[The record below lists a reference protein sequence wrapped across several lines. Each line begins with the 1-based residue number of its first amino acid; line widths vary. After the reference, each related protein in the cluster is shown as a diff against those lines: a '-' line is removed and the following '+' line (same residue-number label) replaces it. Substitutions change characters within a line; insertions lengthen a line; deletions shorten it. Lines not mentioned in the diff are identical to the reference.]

1 MFVKIVYN
9 KKYPQNSRRQS
20 QANKKQKRLSLKI
33 RWKTSHCLI
42 FCWPTEL
49 WGLKKEVSREAIST
63 NQYQKGVKYMNGK
76 IKKRSGEIVEFE
88 PSKII
93 AAISKAFEACKVVIT
108 EEQLGVITDK
118 AIATLNEYFPE
129 TTPSV
134 EDVQNIVEKILMES
148 GFYTVAKSYIIYR
161 YEHTKVRE
169 EQKKDVQEKIE
180 QNNLFV
186 IKRNGQKE
194 KFSSKKIKHSLT
206 WAIKGLENDID
217 VDLIVKQAES
227 SLYDNIPTSDIAKA
241 LVLSARSLIERD
253 PAYSK
258 VASRLL
264 FDEIYRDVIGADK
277 IDFKDF
283 DHQYRQAFI
292 DNIRRGVEIGRLD
305 SRLLNFDLAALSQQL
320 KPELDDVF
328 MYLGAQTLRDRYF
341 LSDPKTKKVLESPQ
355 AFWMRV
361 AMGLSMNEEDRVG
374 TPVKFY
380 EVMSSLRFVPSTP
393 TLFHAGTEHPQLSSC
408 YLTTIDDSL
417 DHIFKCIGDNA
428 QLSKWSGGV
437 ANDWTSL
444 RATGAFIKGTG
455 VESQGTIPFLKIAN
469 DTTVAIN
476 RSGRRRGATCAY
488 LELWHYD
495 IEDFLE
501 LRKNTG
507 DERRRTHDMNTAA
520 WIPDLFMKRV
530 LDNGNW
536 TLFSPDE
543 TPDLHHL
550 YGQDFDKRYLN
561 YELMAQQGRI
571 KLFKVIKAKDLW
583 KKMIMMLFETGHPWM
598 TWKDPS
604 NIRSPQ
610 DHVGVVHSSN
620 LCTEITLNTSPEETA
635 VCNLGSVNLSRHIKD
650 RSLDKET
657 IKDTV
662 TTAMRMLDNVID
674 INFYPTVEAKNSNLK
689 HRPVGLGV
697 MGFQD
702 ALYLMDIHFD
712 SDECVEFA
720 DECQELI
727 SYYSIL
733 GSSQLAKTRGSYQSF
748 KGSKWDRGILP
759 VDTLDLLEQQRGIK
773 IDVSRSSK
781 LDWTPVRESIKEN
794 GMRNSNCMAIAPT
807 ATIANI
813 SGCYPTIEPIYKN
826 VYVKSNMSGEFTV
839 INSYLVEDLKKRGLW
854 NFDLL
859 EEVKG
864 QDGNINNVRAIPD
877 VIKDKYKEVFD
888 IEPEWMIKAAA
899 HRGKWIDQSQSLNL
913 FVKGNSGKKIADM
926 YMYAWSLGLKT
937 TYYLRSL
944 AATSVEQSSLAL
956 DKQQSMSHIAKQS
969 SGDEVAIEKPLEPS
983 VVEPVAEP
991 IISEAPVPVMP
1002 VLETVPE
1009 IAPTTMAAVSDSGQ
1023 IVMKTLKLCKI
1034 EDPDCEACQ

>member
-1 MFVKIVYN
+1 
-9 KKYPQNSRRQS
+9 
-20 QANKKQKRLSLKI
+20 
-33 RWKTSHCLI
+33 
-42 FCWPTEL
+42 
-49 WGLKKEVSREAIST
+49 
-63 NQYQKGVKYMNGK
+63 MNGK

-93 AAISKAFEACKVVIT
+93 AAISKAFAACQVVTT
-108 EEQLGVITDK
+108 EEQLGNIVDK
-118 AIATLNEYFPE
+118 AVGTLTELFPE
-129 TTPSV
+129 VTPSV

-148 GFYTVAKSYIIYR
+148 DFYAVAKSYIIYR

-169 EQKKDVQEKIE
+169 EQKKDIKEKLE

-186 IKRNGQKE
+186 VKRNGHQE
-194 KFSSKKIKHSLT
+194 KFSAKKIKHSLT
-206 WAIKGLENDID
+206 WAIKGLENDVD
-217 VDLIVKQAES
+217 VDLIVAQAET
-227 SLYDNIPTSDIAKA
+227 SLYDYIPTSDIAKA

-253 PAYSK
+253 GAYSK
-258 VASRLL
+258 VAARLL
-264 FDEIYRDVIGADK
+264 FDEIYREVIGADK

-305 SRLLNFDLAALSQQL
+305 PRLLNFDLEALSALL
-320 KPELDDVF
+320 KPELDDLF

-341 LSDPKTKKVLESPQ
+341 LSDPQTKKVLESPQ

-361 AMGLSMNEEDRVG
+361 AMGLSINETDRIAM
-374 TPVKFY
+374 PAKFY
-380 EVMSSLRFVPSTP
+380 DVMSSLRFVPSTP

-417 DHIFKCIGDNA
+417 EHIFKCIGDNA

-543 TPDLHHL
+543 TSDLHHL
-550 YGQDFDKRYLN
+550 YGQDFDQRYLN
-561 YELMAQQGRI
+561 YELLAQQGRI
-571 KLFKVIKAKDLW
+571 KLFKIIKAKELW

-620 LCTEITLNTSPEETA
+620 LCTEITLNTSPAETA
-635 VCNLGSVNLSRHIKD
+635 VCNLGSVNLSKHIKD
-650 RSLDKET
+650 HGLDRET

-662 TTAMRMLDNVID
+662 TTAMQMLDNVID
-674 INFYPTVEAKNSNLK
+674 INFYPTVEAKQSNLK

-702 ALYLMDIHFD
+702 ALYLLDINFD
-712 SDECVEFA
+712 SEECVDFA

-733 GSSQLAKTRGSYQSF
+733 ASSQLAKARGSYQSF

-759 VDTLDLLEQQRGIK
+759 FDTLDLLEQQRGLK

-781 LDWTPVRESIKEN
+781 LDWTVVRESIKEN
-794 GMRNSNCMAIAPT
+794 GMRNSNCMAVAPT

-839 INSYLVEDLKKRGLW
+839 INHYLVEDLKQRGLW
-854 NFDLL
+854 NLDLL
-859 EEVKG
+859 EEIKG
-864 QDGNINNVRAIPD
+864 QDGNINNVRTIPD
-877 VIKDKYKEVFD
+877 VLKDKYKEVFD
-888 IEPEWMIKAAA
+888 IEPEWLIKAAA

-913 FVKGNSGKKIADM
+913 FVKGNSGKKISDM
-926 YMYAWSLGLKT
+926 YLYAWSMGLKT

-944 AATSVEQSSLAL
+944 AATSVEQSNLAL
-956 DKQQSMSHIAKQS
+956 TKQQSMSQINNQS
-969 SGDEVAIEKPLEPS
+969 SGEKVAVEKPMAQPLAVPT
-983 VVEPVAEP
+983 VEPVLAVASGPET
-991 IISEAPVPVMP
+991 APV
-1002 VLETVPE
+1002 
-1009 IAPTTMAAVSDSGQ
+1009 TMAAVSDSGQ
-1023 IVMKTLKLCKI
+1023 IIMQTLKLCKI